1 MRAMKSLLFSISLLL
16 CVSASIHAKPS
27 EVTASVDKNPVMAD
41 ESFNFTVTAN
51 DDVDRSAF
59 DPAPLLKDFVVGRTS
74 VSSQTQMI
82 NFNTTRTT
90 TWNTVLIPRKPG
102 RFTIPAFTVDGQQTQ
117 AIPLMVVP
125 VSASNS
131 SQGRDIYITT
141 ELDVSEAYLQQ
152 QLRYTVKLFLAKD
165 LQRGSL
171 ANPTLANADIRQ
183 IGKDKEYNE
192 IVEGRRYR
200 IIERNFAIIPQQS
213 GTFTIEGPLFEG
225 EVIDNT
231 RQSFGFF
238 NRSTP
243 VNRVGANHQITV
255 LPIPANY
262 AEHWLPSDFVQ
273 LHEEWQGDSSQYHAG
288 EPITR
293 TLTLTAIGV
302 VDEQLPAIKSQYPAN
317 VKTYPDQAENVTVE
331 KDNNLVAQ
339 RKESIA
345 IIPSEAGTLVIPEV
359 RIPWFNILTKKTEY
373 TVLPAKTLEILPATN
388 QQSVPSP
395 AVPAANAESLAPPL
409 STTKNET
416 ALLPTQQSNDSLWQW
431 LSAVLGILW
440 LLTLMTW
447 FWHSK
452 TYKSSSKTVKPP
464 TEHKSSSEDEQR
476 KQLNKALAQ
485 SDCRAIQALL
495 PSVLSQLCGQT
506 KLSLSQ
512 ALQLLQDEALSLEVN
527 RMLAAQYSK
536 TPEQWNAK
544 QLSLLLQTHLNKKS
558 PKLGSTFN
566 LKPLYPSQS

>member
-16 CVSASIHAKPS
+16 CLNTVVQAKPT

-41 ESFNFTVTAN
+41 ESFNLTVTAN

-82 NFNTTRTT
+82 NFDTTRTT

-125 VSASNS
+125 VSATNS

-141 ELDVSEAYLQQ
+141 ELDVTEAYLQQ

-171 ANPTLANADIRQ
+171 ANPTLDNADIRQ

-262 AEHWLPSDFVQ
+262 TEHWLPSDFVQ

-302 VDEQLPAIKSQYPAN
+302 VDEQLPAIKSQYPTN

-373 TVLPAKTLEILPATN
+373 TVLPAKTLQILPATN
-388 QQSVPSP
+388 QPSVPTP
-395 AVPAANAESLAPPL
+395 AAPAANVESLTNNL
-409 STTKNET
+409 SNTKNET
-416 ALLPTQQSNDSLWQW
+416 ALLPTQQSDATFWQW
-431 LSAVLGILW
+431 LSAGLGALW
-440 LLTLMTW
+440 LLTLLAW
-447 FWHSK
+447 FWHNRTHK
-452 TYKSSSKTVKPP
+452 TSNSTAVLN
-464 TEHKSSSEDEQR
+464 TEHKSSSHSEQR

-485 SDCRAIQALL
+485 SDSRAIQALL
-495 PSVLSQLCGQT
+495 PSVLAKECGHAN
-506 KLSLSQ
+506 LSLSQ
-512 ALQLLQDEALSLEVN
+512 ALQLLQDEALSQEVN
-527 RMLAAQYSK
+527 KMLAAQYSK
-536 TPEQWNAK
+536 TPSEWDAK

-558 PKLGSTFN
+558 TKPDSSFN
-566 LKPLYPSQS
+566 LRPLYPSQS